1 MDSQLS
7 DLEYSAKI
15 YGMTHFILSESRY
28 YQKPLKHSFNWI
40 STYLKKHIDEII
52 ARTEYDVIA
61 EVGISLMLAKEYDLK
76 IINKI
81 KTCLESSYDKNY
93 SILPNKEKSFD
104 LIRGEHRNILTI
116 MLFMWPNTLTP
127 IPNSLFQTMLEKN
140 FVFGDYDSKIT
151 YGLRVPY

>member
-1 MDSQLS
+1 
-7 DLEYSAKI
+7 
-15 YGMTHFILSESRY
+15 MTHFILSESRY
-28 YQKPLKHSFNWI
+28 YQKPLKRNSFNWI
-40 STYLKKHIDEII
+40 TNYLKVHIDEII

-61 EVGISLMLAKEYDLK
+61 EVGISLMLTNEYDLK

-81 KTCLESSYDKNY
+81 KTYLESNYDENY

-116 MLFMWPNTLTP
+116 MLFMWPNTLTT

-140 FVFGDYDSKIT
+140 FVFGDNDSKIT